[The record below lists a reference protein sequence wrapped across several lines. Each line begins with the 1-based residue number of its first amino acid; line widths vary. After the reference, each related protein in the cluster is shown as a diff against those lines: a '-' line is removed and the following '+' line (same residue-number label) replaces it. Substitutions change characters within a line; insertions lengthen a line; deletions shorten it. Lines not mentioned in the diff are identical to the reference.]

1 MIRFCYSILFLL
13 LVSAVQVN
21 AQSRDTIK
29 LDLMLDDAINLANQ
43 QSLLSFRYKNMY
55 LARYWEFRSYKAQR
69 LPLLSLNSTP
79 VNYDR
84 SVNMDY
90 NNENFIERATFTSNA
105 GLSVRQNMTLT
116 GGVFD
121 ITSGLTRIQ
130 SLDQDRVSFA
140 SSPVTVGFTQSLN
153 GYNSFRWQARMEPL
167 KFEQAKKEFLQRRE
181 TLAIQTINFFFS
193 VVTAEI
199 NIEIAKTNYS
209 NADTLYRIGRGRFEI
224 GTVTQDELLDLEL
237 GLLNAELAKSRAD
250 IDLKQAYASLN
261 SFLGLPENVKINCL
275 VPSII
280 PSVKVN
286 VDEALNL
293 AMENNPEIL
302 DFEYQLL
309 SAGQNVARARA
320 ESGLSASIRGN
331 VGINK
336 SAAELN
342 QAYQS
347 PFLEQQQVRVSLNVP
362 IVDWGLRKGRIQ
374 MARSNQEVTEA
385 TVKQA
390 KIDFEQELIINI
402 LDFNLQEMQVG
413 IAAKADTI
421 AQMGFEVTKQRFMI
435 DKVDVIRLNSA
446 RNSLDS
452 ARRSYIAA
460 LRRYWV
466 SLYGVRQLTLFD
478 FINRRPLM
486 EDLDELL
493 KK

>member
-1 MIRFCYSILFLL
+1 M
-13 LVSAVQVN
+13 
-21 AQSRDTIK
+21 
-29 LDLMLDDAINLANQ
+29 
-43 QSLLSFRYKNMY
+43 
-55 LARYWEFRSYKAQR
+55 
-69 LPLLSLNSTP
+69 
-79 VNYDR
+79 
-84 SVNMDY
+84 
-90 NNENFIERATFTSNA
+90 
-105 GLSVRQNMTLT
+105 
-116 GGVFD
+116 
-121 ITSGLTRIQ
+121 
-130 SLDQDRVSFA
+130 
-140 SSPVTVGFTQSLN
+140 
-153 GYNSFRWQARMEPL
+153 
-167 KFEQAKKEFLQRRE
+167 
-181 TLAIQTINFFFS
+181 
-193 VVTAEI
+193 
-199 NIEIAKTNYS
+199 EIAKTNYS

-250 IDLKQAYASLN
+250 IDLKQAYASMN
-261 SFLGLPENVKINCL
+261 SFLGLPDNVKIICV
-275 VPSII
+275 VPSVV
-280 PSVKVN
+280 PNVKVN
-286 VDEALNL
+286 VDEAINL
-293 AMENNPEIL
+293 AMENNPQIL

-309 SAGQNVARARA
+309 SAGQSVARARA